1 MQEEDG
7 HAGITEYPTTSHA
20 MNNMDNCSQVPIDIP
35 SHIAME
41 NSHVAMENSHVAMEN
56 SHVAMENSHV
66 AMENSHVAMENSHVA
81 MENSHVAMDIH
92 HTTDIL
98 AGGQVESTT
107 YTMDS
112 GVVREIPPYKMEGIS
127 EEESVAME
135 ANFVRELAEG
145 VPSVTEQK
153 VEFEEVV
160 EEFSDSEQDI
170 AIKKEDV

>member
-35 SHIAME
+35 SHI
-41 NSHVAMENSHVAMEN
+41 
-56 SHVAMENSHV
+56 
-66 AMENSHVAMENSHVA
+66 AMENSHVA

>member
-41 NSHVAMENSHVAMEN
+41 NSHVAMENSHL
-56 SHVAMENSHV
+56 
-66 AMENSHVAMENSHVA
+66 A